1 MEIALFLMLALVLP
15 FLIIKIADELEYRKN
30 KKRIWKGELDE

>member
-1 MEIALFLMLALVLP
+1 MEIILFIFLALLSL

-30 KKRIWKGELDE
+30 KKRIWKGDLNE